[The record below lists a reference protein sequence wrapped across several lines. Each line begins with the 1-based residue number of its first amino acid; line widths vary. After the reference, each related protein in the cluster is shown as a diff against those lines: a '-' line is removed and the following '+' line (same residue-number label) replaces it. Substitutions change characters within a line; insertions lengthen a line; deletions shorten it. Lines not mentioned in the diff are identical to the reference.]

1 MVHTFRGGIHPDD
14 KKQATAAKRI
24 EIMPPREKVI
34 IPVSQNIGAMG
45 EPVVKV
51 GDTVKMGQLIA
62 KSDKPVSA
70 PVHASVSGTVLSIE
84 PHPHPSGGQV
94 LSIVIEND
102 MKDDISDE
110 VKPFEKEFD
119 RLTGGDVVEIA
130 RNAGIVGM
138 GGAGFPLSVKLE
150 SAMKK
155 QVDTIIVN
163 GCECEPYITADNRL
177 MVERPEQ
184 IVNGLKMVMMALGV
198 KKVFVGIEDNKPEA
212 IANMRD
218 ALAQGEGNEDIH
230 ITRLKTKYPQGGEK
244 QLVKAVL
251 KKTVPSGGLPL
262 DVGAFVINTASLA
275 ALYTAFS
282 TGMPLID
289 RVLTVS
295 GSVVSTPKNL
305 LVRIGTTIGEV
316 IDECGGFVKDPNK
329 IVLGG
334 PMMGSAQYSLDV
346 PVIKAT
352 NAILAFSE
360 EDEKTLPDPTCI
372 HCGKCVG
379 SCPMKLMPIYIALH
393 ARKDEFEE
401 CKNLGAMDCMEC
413 GCCSYICPGR
423 LHLTQEIKMAKL
435 NIQSMAKRPQA
446 TK

>member
-24 EIMPPREKVI
+24 EIMPPREKVA

-45 EPVVKV
+45 EPVVSV
-51 GDTVKMGQLIA
+51 GERVLMGQLIA

-70 PVHASVSGTVLSIE
+70 PVHASVSGTVTAIE
-84 PHPHPSGGQV
+84 PLPHPAGAQV

-102 MKDDISDE
+102 MLDELSPE
-110 VKPFEKEFD
+110 VKPYEKDFD
-119 RLTGGDVVEIA
+119 KLESEDIMAIA

-150 SAMKK
+150 SALKK
-155 QVDTIIVN
+155 TVDTIIVN

-177 MVERPEQ
+177 MIERPEH
-184 IVNGLKMVMMALGV
+184 IVNGLKMVMMCLDV
-198 KKVFVGIEDNKPEA
+198 HKVYVAIEDNKPEA

-218 ALAQGEGNEDIH
+218 ALAKGEGNEEIH
-230 ITRLKTKYPQGGEK
+230 IIRLRTKYPQGGEK

-251 KKTVPSGGLPL
+251 GKSVPSGKLPL
-262 DVGAFVINTASLA
+262 DVGAFVANTASLS
-275 ALYTAFS
+275 ALYTAYS
-282 TGMPLID
+282 TGMPLIE

-305 LVRIGTTIGEV
+305 LVRIGTRIGDV

-329 IVLGG
+329 VVLGG
-334 PMMGSAQYSLDV
+334 PMMGTAQYTLDV

-352 NAILAFSE
+352 NAILCFGE
-360 EDEKTLPDPTCI
+360 EEEKTLAEPCCI

-379 SCPMKLMPIYIALH
+379 ACPMKLMPIYIAFH
-393 ARKDEFEE
+393 ARKDEFDE
-401 CKNLGAMDCMEC
+401 CKRLGAMDCMEC

-423 LHLTQEIKMAKL
+423 LHLTQEITMAKL
-435 NIQSMAKRPQA
+435 NIISSGKRP
-446 TK
+446 